1 MTPAVALA
9 LGLLALTLVL
19 LVIGIA
25 TYDRG
30 RRQRSIARRRAR
42 LSLRSERVPPWRRTI
57 QSLVLRSSGGRS
69 VDERLRRAGHHDV
82 LAGDVIVGALVG
94 AALLTFLASRLVTM
108 PAALILAVGALVGA
122 NRYLDR
128 LVRLR
133 AEKFAE
139 QLPDIARVLSNAA
152 GAGMAISNAL
162 ALTAREMEEPAATL
176 LGDAVRR
183 MAVGQSLAEAMEE
196 LKERV
201 PSREMA
207 VLVSTLVIQ
216 QRTGGDVIEALREM
230 STNLEVRRDLKR
242 EVTTVMSGVKFTAY
256 AVMGLGIATLL
267 LLEGINPGT
276 LRNMTSQLAG
286 QIVLIVA
293 ALFYFA
299 GFAAVRKISR
309 VEV

>member
-1 MTPAVALA
+1 
-9 LGLLALTLVL
+9 
-19 LVIGIA
+19 
-25 TYDRG
+25 
-30 RRQRSIARRRAR
+30 
-42 LSLRSERVPPWRRTI
+42 
-57 QSLVLRSSGGRS
+57 
-69 VDERLRRAGHHDV
+69 
-82 LAGDVIVGALVG
+82 
-94 AALLTFLASRLVTM
+94 
-108 PAALILAVGALVGA
+108 
-122 NRYLDR
+122 
-128 LVRLR
+128 
-133 AEKFAE
+133 
-139 QLPDIARVLSNAA
+139 
-152 GAGMAISNAL
+152 
-162 ALTAREMEEPAATL
+162 
-176 LGDAVRR
+176 
-183 MAVGQSLAEAMEE
+183 MEE